1 MKTADEKAWLT
12 NMDNPDNAGFIEK
25 CTNLYGDD
33 LDRFIKSQFT
43 ESNTEENNVKLT
55 GNGSWMDEEDI
66 REKYEKKPQRL
77 AAILKNA
84 ARWTCPDGEVELIQ
98 DMSYK
103 TAYEH
108 NQLNKLKHERS
119 METKEILKKAKE
131 PKVVTSVETVK
142 KEEDA
147 REKQNEPKPFT
158 PPQLATLTKGKASI
172 EKAVEDLIKSRDEA
186 NTKDLM
192 ADMPKYMT
200 PNVEQTLAAASV
212 LVSEL
217 EVLLEALKGPYKPMC
232 TRIVDSKKELIETRK
247 RLQMFMGDAVSHK

>member
-1 MKTADEKAWLT
+1 MQTGDEKAWLA
-12 NMDNPDNAGFIEK
+12 NMPNPDKAVFIEK

-43 ESNTEENNVKLT
+43 ETNTEENNVKLT
-55 GNGSWMDEEDI
+55 GNGDWMDEEDI
-66 REKYEKKPQRL
+66 REKYVKKPQRL

-84 ARWTCPDGEVELIQ
+84 SRWTCPVAEVELIE

-108 NQLNKLKHERS
+108 NQLNKLKNERS
-119 METKEILKKAKE
+119 METKEILKKAKK
-131 PKVVTSVETVK
+131 PKVVSSIAAVK

-147 REKQNEPKPFT
+147 REKQNEPKPLT
-158 PPQLATLTKGKASI
+158 PPQVSTLTKGKATI
-172 EKAVEDLIKSRDEA
+172 EKAIEDLSKSRDEA

-192 ADMPKYMT
+192 ADMPKYMK
-200 PNVEQTLAAASV
+200 PNVEQTLAAASL

-232 TRIVDSKKELIETRK
+232 TRIVDSKKELIDTRK
-247 RLQMFMGDAVSHK
+247 RLEMFMGDAVSHK

>member
-1 MKTADEKAWLT
+1 MATDEGEAKT
-12 NMDNPDNAGFIEK
+12 
-25 CTNLYGDD
+25 
-33 LDRFIKSQFT
+33 
-43 ESNTEENNVKLT
+43 
-55 GNGSWMDEEDI
+55 
-66 REKYEKKPQRL
+66 
-77 AAILKNA
+77 
-84 ARWTCPDGEVELIQ
+84 
-98 DMSYK
+98 
-103 TAYEH
+103 
-108 NQLNKLKHERS
+108 
-119 METKEILKKAKE
+119 KAKK
-131 PKVVTSVETVK
+131 PKVVTSVATVK

-147 REKQNEPKPFT
+147 ENAREKPREKQNEPKPFT